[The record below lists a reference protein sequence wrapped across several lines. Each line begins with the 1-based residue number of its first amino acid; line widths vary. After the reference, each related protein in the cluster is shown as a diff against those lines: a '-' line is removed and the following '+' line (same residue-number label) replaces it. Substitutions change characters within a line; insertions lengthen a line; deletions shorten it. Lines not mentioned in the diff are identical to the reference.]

1 MNKKTTVFLIISI
14 IIICIGIISIFCT
27 KKQNENA
34 IINQTENSTTQ
45 LEQTQKE
52 EIDLNND
59 NLKAKDYGI
68 ITNIE
73 NNTITIKN
81 EELIQI
87 EINEETK
94 ITNYR
99 TAENMNL
106 ADIKIGDY
114 YKSGEIIRNISGD
127 EWKEECIKNLAYCYK
142 EGNLIC
148 NPQEITNI
156 QNMEDYVIIT
166 LTMEDTTTEYF
177 SGKDSGNNTFELKA
191 IAYSN
196 LNIPTSSGGVTVYN
210 LKEEVEGFMFWI
222 GLDKETINNRYPV
235 ISDIEIYDK

>member
-73 NNTITIKN
+73 NNT
-81 EELIQI
+81 
-87 EINEETK
+87 
-94 ITNYR
+94 
-99 TAENMNL
+99 
-106 ADIKIGDY
+106 Y
-114 YKSGEIIRNISGD
+114 Y
-127 EWKEECIKNLAYCYK
+127 
-142 EGNLIC
+142 
-148 NPQEITNI
+148 
-156 QNMEDYVIIT
+156 
-166 LTMEDTTTEYF
+166 
-177 SGKDSGNNTFELKA
+177 
-191 IAYSN
+191 
-196 LNIPTSSGGVTVYN
+196 
-210 LKEEVEGFMFWI
+210 
-222 GLDKETINNRYPV
+222 
-235 ISDIEIYDK
+235 

>member
-1 MNKKTTVFLIISI
+1 MNKKTIVFLIISI
-14 IIICIGIISIFCT
+14 ITISIGIYT
-27 KKQNENA
+27 KKQNENVN
-34 IINQTENSTTQ
+34 INQIENNTNQ
-45 LEQTQKE
+45 LNQTQKE
-52 EIDLNND
+52 EINLNNN
-59 NLKAKDYGI
+59 NLKTKDYGI

-73 NNTITIKN
+73 NNTITMKN
-81 EELIQI
+81 EELFQI
-87 EINEETK
+87 KINEDTK

-114 YKSGEIIRNISGD
+114 YKFGEVIRNISGD
-127 EWKEECIKNLAYCYK
+127 EWKKECIKNLAYCYK

-156 QNMEDYVIIT
+156 QNMGDYVIIT

-177 SGKDSGNNTFELKA
+177 SGKDIRNNTFELKV

-196 LNIPTSSGGVTVYN
+196 LNIPTSSEGVTVYN
-210 LKEEVEGFMFWI
+210 LKEEVIGFMFWI
-222 GLDKETINNRYPV
+222 GLDKETINNKYPV